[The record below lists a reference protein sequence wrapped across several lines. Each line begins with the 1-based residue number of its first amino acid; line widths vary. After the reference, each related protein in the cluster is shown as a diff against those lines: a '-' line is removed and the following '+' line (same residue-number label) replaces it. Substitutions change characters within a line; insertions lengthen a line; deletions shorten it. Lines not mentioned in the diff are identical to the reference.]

1 MQRNAVAFRI
11 DHHRTKTVRSDLR
24 FLFQDF
30 SAIGAH
36 GLDRVIEPSF
46 HRKINAGPVCDGVFL
61 EPTLSAPT
69 HKQPDAFCSSCGR
82 RPYSNPASDI
92 LLTSWPRTA
101 E

>member
-36 GLDRVIEPSF
+36 GLDRVMEPSF
-46 HRKINAGPVCDGVFL
+46 HRKINERPGLRRRVLGADAVR
-61 EPTLSAPT
+61 A
-69 HKQPDAFCSSCGR
+69 HKQPDVFCSSCGR
-82 RPYSNPASDI
+82 RPYSNPPSDI

>member
-1 MQRNAVAFRI
+1 MQRNAVTFRV
-11 DHHRTKTVRSDLR
+11 DNHRTKTVRSDLR

-46 HRKINAGPVCDGVFL
+46 HRKINERPGLRRRIL

-82 RPYSNPASDI
+82 RPYSNPPSDI